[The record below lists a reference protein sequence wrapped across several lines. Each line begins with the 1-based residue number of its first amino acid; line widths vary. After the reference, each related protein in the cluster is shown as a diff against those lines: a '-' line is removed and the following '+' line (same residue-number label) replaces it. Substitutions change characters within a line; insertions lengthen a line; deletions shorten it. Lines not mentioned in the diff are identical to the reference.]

1 MSMILG
7 VALGLVLLLAGGE
20 ILVRGAVATAERLRI
35 SPLIIGVTLVGF
47 GTSAPELVASISAV
61 LEGAPGIAVGNIV
74 GSNIANVLLILA
86 IGALL
91 SPFAC
96 SPDAFKRD
104 GPVVALSAVACTAVL
119 MSGHVSRLIGVTLL
133 ITLIAYLVWAT
144 LVDRRER
151 ETTAAADGEP
161 ETKAHPGVSLL
172 LATIGLGGVL
182 LGADLLVAGAI
193 ELATHFG
200 VSQAIIGL
208 TVVAIGTSLP
218 ELATTIIAAVKRQGD
233 VAFGNIIGSNIFNS
247 LGILGATAVVQPIA
261 VPADSVTWD
270 VWVMLAATA
279 ALILFAIT
287 NWRVNRTEGGIL
299 LTGYVGY
306 LGLISLSL

>member
-1 MSMILG
+1 MILS
-7 VALGLVLLLAGGE
+7 VTLGLILLLAGGE
-20 ILVRGAVATAERLRI
+20 MLVRGAVTTAERLRV

-61 LEGAPGIAVGNIV
+61 LEGAPGLAVGNIV

-119 MSGHVSRLIGVTLL
+119 MSGHVSRMIGIALL

-144 LVDRRER
+144 LADRQER
-151 ETTAAADGEP
+151 ATADEDDDG
-161 ETKAHPGVSLL
+161 TDKKAHLGISLL
-172 LATIGLGGVL
+172 LAAIGLGGVL
-182 LGADLLVAGAI
+182 FGADLLVAGAI
-193 ELATHFG
+193 DLAAHFG

-208 TVVAIGTSLP
+208 TVVALGTSLP

-247 LGILGATAVVQPIA
+247 LGILGATAIVQPIA
-261 VPADSVTWD
+261 VPADAVTWD

-287 NWRVNRTEGGIL
+287 NWRINRTEGGIL

>member
-1 MSMILG
+1 MSMIIS
-7 VALGLVLLLAGGE
+7 VALGLILLLAGGE
-20 ILVRGAVATAERLRI
+20 MLVRGAVATAERLRV

-104 GPVVALSAVACTAVL
+104 GPVIALSAVACTAVL
-119 MSGHVSRLIGVTLL
+119 MSGHVSRVIGIALLAALIV
-133 ITLIAYLVWAT
+133 YLVWAT
-144 LVDRRER
+144 LADRRAR
-151 ETTAAADGEP
+151 ETTMAEDEP
-161 ETKAHPGVSLL
+161 EKENHLGISLL
-172 LATIGLGGVL
+172 LAAIGLGGVL
-182 LGADLLVAGAI
+182 FGADLLVAGAI
-193 ELATHFG
+193 DLADHFG

-208 TVVAIGTSLP
+208 TVVAVGTSLP
-218 ELATTIIAAVKRQGD
+218 ELATTIVAAVRRQGD

-247 LGILGATAVVQPIA
+247 LGILGATAIVQPIA
-261 VPADSVTWD
+261 VPTDAVTWD

-299 LTGYVGY
+299 LTGYVSY

>member
-1 MSMILG
+1 MSMIFS

-20 ILVRGAVATAERLRI
+20 MLVRGAVATAERLRV

-86 IGALL
+86 IGVLL

-104 GPVVALSAVACTAVL
+104 GPVIALSAVACTAVL
-119 MSGHVSRLIGVTLL
+119 MSGHVSRMIGIALL
-133 ITLIAYLVWAT
+133 ATLIVYLVWAT
-144 LVDRRER
+144 LADRRAR
-151 ETTAAADGEP
+151 ESTTVDDEP
-161 ETKAHPGVSLL
+161 KKENHLGISLL
-172 LATIGLGGVL
+172 LAAIGLGGML
-182 LGADLLVAGAI
+182 FGADLLVAGAI
-193 ELATHFG
+193 DLAAHFG

-208 TVVAIGTSLP
+208 TVVAIGRSLP
-218 ELATTIIAAVKRQGD
+218 ELATTIVAAVRRQGD

-247 LGILGATAVVQPIA
+247 LGILGATAIVQPIA
-261 VPADSVTWD
+261 VPANAVTWD